1 MRRFTDP
8 PSPPLTCR
16 SPRRTQRATAVPRM
30 NTAADSAAIAS
41 ATEPLSA
48 APTAAAIR
56 THSAPAT
63 YPGVPRRNTG
73 QRHRGRRGGDEAD
86 RLPRCLV
93 GRPAAENQRG
103 ATWTNTATMR
113 QPRYR
118 PKVMVASRV
127 SQRGQVM
134 SSPWRSSSRMMLINA
149 APSREHC
156 DAGPQ
161 PVSGGDHQ
169 PGAEAEN
176 TSDASTSARFPA
188 PRRART
194 GPSPRRSPRRA
205 HRPVPDAEGI
215 PGRGDRGF
223 VGRTGG
229 QEVSGER
236 VGDPRCG
243 DGSAPRRPLPQRHTR
258 TAVVGG
264 STPSATRA
272 ISEPLCESTGFTTR
286 RPGSRSRC
294 GAGTGWST
302 AGRTTTWWA
311 RRRVGIRRRA
321 ASRGAVWCARR
332 WRRGRGRR

>member
-1 MRRFTDP
+1 
-8 PSPPLTCR
+8 
-16 SPRRTQRATAVPRM
+16 
-30 NTAADSAAIAS
+30 
-41 ATEPLSA
+41 
-48 APTAAAIR
+48 
-56 THSAPAT
+56 
-63 YPGVPRRNTG
+63 
-73 QRHRGRRGGDEAD
+73 
-86 RLPRCLV
+86 
-93 GRPAAENQRG
+93 
-103 ATWTNTATMR
+103 
-113 QPRYR
+113 
-118 PKVMVASRV
+118 
-127 SQRGQVM
+127 M
-134 SSPWRSSSRMMLINA
+134 SSPWRSSSRMMFINA
-149 APSREHC
+149 APWREHR

-161 PVSGGDHQ
+161 PFSGGDHQ

-205 HRPVPDAEGI
+205 HRPVPHAEGI

-229 QEVSGER
+229 QRKS
-236 VGDPRCG
+236 PA
-243 DGSAPRRPLPQRHTR
+243 SA
-258 TAVVGG
+258 
-264 STPSATRA
+264 SAILGA
-272 ISEPLCESTGFTTR
+272 ASWPTTR